1 MAGLSPRA
9 TSVAPLDQR
18 RVRVEFTDGSAAE
31 VDLLPLLRGPV
42 FKEIR
47 ADRAAFAQVRV
58 GAVGGCLEWP
68 GGADLDPEVL
78 YTLATGQGAS
88 TSG

>member
-9 TSVAPLDQR
+9 TSVAPLDGR
-18 RVRVEFTDGSAAE
+18 RVRVAFTDGSAAE

-42 FKEIR
+42 FQAIR
-47 ADRAAFAQVRV
+47 ADRDAFAQVRV
-58 GAVGGCLEWP
+58 ADVGGCLEWP

-78 YTLATGQGAS
+78 YALATGQTAAAS
-88 TSG
+88 G